1 MDKDTSIILIMIM
14 ATNFIV
20 NIITQKQ
27 INDLRKE
34 IIKIQ
39 RKEKKWNKQ

>member
-1 MDKDTSIILIMIM
+1 MDKETSMILIMIM

-27 INDLRKE
+27 IIDLRKE
-34 IIKIQ
+34 IIKIKI
-39 RKEKKWNKQ
+39 KEAKWNKQ

>member
-1 MDKDTSIILIMIM
+1 MDKETAMILIMIM
-14 ATNFIV
+14 ATSFIV

-39 RKEKKWNKQ
+39 IKEQK

>member
-1 MDKDTSIILIMIM
+1 MNKETAMILIMIM

-20 NIITQKQ
+20 NIITQTQ
-27 INDLRKE
+27 INNLRKE

-39 RKEKKWNKQ
+39 IKEEKWNNQ

>member
-1 MDKDTSIILIMIM
+1 MDKETSIILIMII

-27 INDLRKE
+27 MNDIRKE

-39 RKEKKWNKQ
+39 IKEEKWNK

>member
-1 MDKDTSIILIMIM
+1 MDKETSIILIMIM

-39 RKEKKWNKQ
+39 IKEEKWNKQ

>member
-1 MDKDTSIILIMIM
+1 MDKETSIILIMIM

-27 INDLRKE
+27 MNDLRIE
-34 IIKIQ
+34 IIKI
-39 RKEKKWNKQ
+39 KEQKWKEQ